1 MLRKVTN
8 YACALIVTALLL
20 SFIYLN
26 FISNWESLGVLI
38 LVALIS
44 SVLVIA
50 LSITNILSIKLN
62 KTSDKFPFALGVL
75 LVLAIAFLLLVL
87 LITLPTGKG
96 DLS

>member
-8 YACALIVTALLL
+8 YACALIVAALLL

-26 FISNWESLGVLI
+26 FITHWESLGVLI
-38 LVALIS
+38 LVGLVS

-62 KTSDKFPFALGVL
+62 KTSDNFPFGLGVL
-75 LVLAIAFLLLVL
+75 LFLAVAFLLLLL
-87 LITLPTGKG
+87 LITLPTGVG